1 MYKIDIKYFV
11 FNQMKTIYL
20 KWNKLVD
27 ELKLIVIVNMCIR
40 ESVCFFLISNIRL
53 KLCKDIKKY
62 K

>member
-1 MYKIDIKYFV
+1 
-11 FNQMKTIYL
+11 MKTIYL